1 MQKRERIVWIDQLR
15 AVAFIFVILGHMSMD
30 STPKSWIYSFHMP
43 LFFMI
48 SGLSLNIDKL
58 YKTDFKKFFINQFQR
73 TIIPYFWIQ
82 LVCLF
87 SLCVLNAVTN
97 RKAVPVGAYLKGI
110 FVANGLIMPYP
121 SAAMYFIIV
130 LFLCQLCLWGIVRLS
145 KKNYAV
151 MTGMCVV
158 FSSLSLITEGK
169 AMPWRINIVPAAV
182 LMIFT
187 GRLLM
192 NFYLEHKDKL
202 QKLGA
207 VAYTSIVL
215 LLFALGAILWKYNG
229 RLSMAGNKYGQ
240 SFPFALASAVFTSVA
255 ISLIVMKLPKMKL
268 LTTVGQ
274 NTLFYMGFHR
284 LFISLFERLFSQ
296 WKGTVPFIAVICLV
310 VFFLLVPLVKY
321 CEKFCPYFLGKPS
334 GKDTPFIL
342 AGKVVSIAVCLFA
355 PVFFVGNKFM
365 DLTVSTN
372 MIITAAVYI
381 FAVAGCFLVFQKI
394 PFIYIQHNKSV

>member
-15 AVAFIFVILGHMSMD
+15 AIAFIFVILGHMKMD
-30 STPKSWIYSFHMP
+30 ATPKSWIYSFHMP

-58 YKTDFKKFFINQFQR
+58 YKTDFKKFFKAQFQR

-87 SLCVLNAVTN
+87 GLCVLNAVTN
-97 RKAVPVGAYLKGI
+97 HKAVPVGTYLKGI

-130 LFLCQLCLWGIVRLS
+130 LFLCQLCLWCIVRLS
-145 KKNYAV
+145 KKNYGV
-151 MTGMCVV
+151 MTALCVL

-182 LMIFT
+182 LMIFI

-192 NFYLEHKDKL
+192 NLYLEHKEKIEKSNNL
-202 QKLGA
+202 IYTAA
-207 VAYTSIVL
+207 VAVL
-215 LLFALGAILWKYNG
+215 FVLGGILWKHNG
-229 RLSMAGNKYGQ
+229 RLSMAGNKYGD
-240 SFPFALASAVFTSVA
+240 SFLVALASAVFTSVA
-255 ISLIVMKLPKMKL
+255 IALIVMKLPKVSL
-268 LTTVGQ
+268 ITTIGQ

-284 LFISLFERLFSQ
+284 LFISLFERVFSQ
-296 WKGTVPFIAVICLV
+296 WKGTVPFVAVIALA
-310 VFFLLVPLVKY
+310 VFLLLVPLVKY
-321 CEKFCPYFLGKPS
+321 SEKFCPYFLGKPS
-334 GKDTPFIL
+334 EKDTPFLI
-342 AGKVVSIAVCLFA
+342 AGKVISIAVCLFA
-355 PVFFVGNKFM
+355 PVFFIGNKFM
-365 DLTVSTN
+365 DLAVTTN

-381 FAVAGCFLVFQKI
+381 CSVAACFFVFQKI
-394 PFIYIQHNKSV
+394 PFFYIQNKQ